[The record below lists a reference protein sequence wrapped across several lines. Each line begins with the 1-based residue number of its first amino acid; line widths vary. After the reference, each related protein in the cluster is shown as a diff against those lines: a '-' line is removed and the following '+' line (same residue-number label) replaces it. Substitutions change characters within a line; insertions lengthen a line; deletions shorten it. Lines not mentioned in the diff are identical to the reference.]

1 MLENMLAVA
10 NASRWLFDAAVAV
23 WAVRQA
29 ARWLDEKDPGRAVF
43 AWISRSEALKAIGSA
58 AFVAS
63 LTIVIVLLA
72 LKGKLG
78 SMLPELGVYGFI
90 MIVAWSVSLWLDR
103 APEPKKE

>member
-10 NASRWLFDAAVAV
+10 NASRWLFDVAVAI

-29 ARWLDEKDPGRAVF
+29 ARWLVGKDPGRAVF

-63 LTIVIVLLA
+63 MTIVIVLLA

-78 SMLPELGVYGFI
+78 TVLPELGVYGFI
-90 MIVAWSVSLWLDR
+90 MVVTWLVSLWLDR
-103 APEPKKE
+103 AHEPK

>member
-29 ARWLDEKDPGRAVF
+29 ARWLDENGPGRPVL
-43 AWISRSEALKAIGSA
+43 AWISRSEALKAVGSA

-78 SMLPELGVYGFI
+78 NVLPELSLYGFI
-90 MIVAWSVSLWLDR
+90 MVVAWLVSLWLDR
-103 APEPKKE
+103 AREPK